1 MAVTRVDQFESV
13 FRAAA
18 KPVYEY
24 RIPEIRKALI
34 ASDLDK
40 SAGAAFETRI
50 SEFLAVLPGVTWT
63 SVGGDAFASAGDLVA
78 LVDGQQFDLVVTYR
92 HLHSD
97 AWKWPHSLGAYLDL
111 LTQAVGCPVLVVPH
125 PQRDGAMPHAVQNTD
140 VVMAITDHLSG
151 DARLINYGAL
161 FTSSRGTLHLTHV
174 EDEATFARYVDV
186 ISKIPSIDTES
197 AEEQIRER
205 LLVEPWDYVASCQ
218 QVLSSAG
225 VDLEVVGSITMGH
238 RLAEYRR
245 LIEAH
250 AVDLL
255 IMNTKDDDQLAMH
268 GMVYPLAVDLRD
280 IPLLML

>member
-1 MAVTRVDQFESV
+1 MTKVDQFESA

-34 ASDLDK
+34 ASDLDEP
-40 SAGAAFETRI
+40 AHGAFAKRATD
-50 SEFLAVLPGVTWT
+50 FLAVLPEVTWT
-63 SVGGDAFASAGDLVA
+63 SVGREAFASPGDLLA
-78 LVDGQQFDLVVTYR
+78 MIDGQNCDLVVTYR
-92 HLHSD
+92 HLQSD
-97 AWKWPHSLGAYLDL
+97 AWKWPHSLGTYLDL
-111 LTQAVGCPVLVVPH
+111 LTQAAPCPVLVVPH

-151 DARLINYGAL
+151 DAQLVNYGAL

-174 EDEATFARYVDV
+174 EDETTFARYVDV

-197 AEEQIRER
+197 AAEQIRER
-205 LLVEPWDYVASCQ
+205 LLEEPQEYVASCQ
-218 QVLSSAG
+218 QVLSDAG
-225 VDLEVVGSITMGH
+225 VDIEVEGSVSMGH

-268 GMVYPLAVDLRD
+268 GMVYPLTVCLRD

>member
-1 MAVTRVDQFESV
+1 MTKVDQFESV

-34 ASDLDK
+34 VSDLDER
-40 SAGAAFETRI
+40 ARAVFETEI
-50 SEFLAVLPGVTWT
+50 TEFLPVLPDVAWT
-63 SVGGDAFASAGDLVA
+63 LVGGEAFASAGDLLA
-78 LVDGQQFDLVVTYR
+78 LVDGQEFDLVVTYR

-111 LTQAVGCPVLVVPH
+111 LTQAAPCPVLVVPH

-151 DARLINYGAL
+151 DARLVDYGAL

-174 EDEATFARYVDV
+174 EDKATFARYVDV

-197 AEEQIRER
+197 AAEQIRER
-205 LLVEPWDYVASCQ
+205 LLVEAQDYVVSGQ
-218 QVLSSAG
+218 QVLRSAG
-225 VDLEVVGSITMGH
+225 ADIEVEGSVTMGH

-255 IMNTKDDDQLAMH
+255 IMNTVDDDHLAMH
-268 GMVYPLAVDLRD
+268 GMVYPLAVYLRD
-280 IPLLML
+280 IPLLLL